1 MLKERNIFL
10 CKNAGEELAALLKQ
24 ITYSKVCV
32 IVDENTR
39 EHCLPRVI
47 SHLSSP
53 LIIEVKSGEENK
65 TLITCEHIWSAMTE
79 ASFDRHSL
87 VINLGG
93 GVIGDM
99 GGFCASTYKRG
110 IRFIQVPTTL
120 LSQVDAS
127 VGGKLGVDF
136 NGFKNHIGV
145 FAEPTAVI
153 VDNHFFATLPQR
165 EIRSGYA
172 EVLKHCLIAD
182 KSRWDSLKGR
192 AIDKVDLLE
201 IAGHSIEVKAKVTA
215 EDPKETGLR
224 KILNF
229 GHTIGHAI
237 ESHYLETSDKLLH
250 GEAIAIGMIAEAK
263 VAQNKGFISDEE
275 CNDIKMSIIAVFG
288 QPKIP
293 KTAYEEIIPLTLQDK
308 KNNNGTV
315 LAALLQAVGTANY
328 DIELSKEDIKLSLD
342 YYNV

>member
-10 CKNAGEELAALLKQ
+10 CNNAGEELAALLKQ
-24 ITYSKVCV
+24 IKYSKVCV

-47 SHLSSP
+47 SHLSEP

-65 TLITCEHIWSAMTE
+65 TLATCQHIWSMMTD
-79 ASFDRHSL
+79 ASFDRHGL

-110 IRFIQVPTTL
+110 IKFIQVPTTL

-136 NGFKNHIGV
+136 DGFKNHIGV
-145 FAEPTAVI
+145 FSDPTAVI
-153 VDNHFFATLPQR
+153 IDNIFFNTLPER

-182 KSRWDSLKGR
+182 KNRWESLKGKS
-192 AIDKVDLLE
+192 INEVDLLE

-215 EDPKETGLR
+215 ADPKEAGLR

-229 GHTIGHAI
+229 GHTIGHAV
-237 ESHYLETSDKLLH
+237 ESFYLETNKKLLH
-250 GEAIAIGMIAEAK
+250 GEAIAIGMIAEAR
-263 VAQNKGFISDEE
+263 VAESKGFISIQE
-275 CNDIKMSIIAVFG
+275 CEDIKSSLIAVFG

-293 KTAYEEIIPLTLQDK
+293 KEDFEHIIPLTLQDK
-308 KNNNGTV
+308 KNNSGNV
-315 LAALLQAVGTANY
+315 LAALLEKIGTANY
-328 DIELSKEDIKLSLD
+328 DIELSKEDIKLSIE